1 MKIRIQKTNNTKQ
14 NVFWDVDDVVL
25 ASSEAIVN
33 ILNETELK
41 PRGLKPKTYADC
53 KDWNY
58 KSIWQGMTN
67 ERTLELFESDEFW
80 STVKIH
86 QKFYKMIDSGLL
98 DNYNTIFVT
107 KGTEINLQK
116 KEAYLQKNLM
126 DREPYFQYQ
135 FIGMSEPES
144 KGQVDMEGGI
154 QIDDV
159 FSNLICTNARIKIL
173 MQNGITT
180 RHNNALLMKPS
191 LDDTIYNVDYLDQ
204 VEEIL
209 RFNLIEKL

>member
-53 KDWNY
+53 IDWSY
-58 KSIWQGMTN
+58 RSVWRGMTN
-67 ERTLELFESDEFW
+67 KRTLELFESDEFW
-80 STVKIH
+80 STVKIR
-86 QKFYKMIDSGLL
+86 QKFYEMIDNGLL

-126 DREPYFQYQ
+126 DR
-135 FIGMSEPES
+135 
-144 KGQVDMEGGI
+144 
-154 QIDDV
+154 
-159 FSNLICTNARIKIL
+159 
-173 MQNGITT
+173 
-180 RHNNALLMKPS
+180 
-191 LDDTIYNVDYLDQ
+191 
-204 VEEIL
+204 
-209 RFNLIEKL
+209 

>member
-53 KDWNY
+53 RDWNY

-80 STVKIH
+80 STVKIR
-86 QKFYKMIDSGLL
+86 QKFYEMIDNGLL

-135 FIGMSEPES
+135 FIGISEPES

-159 FSNLICTNARIKIL
+159 FSNLIC
-173 MQNGITT
+173 
-180 RHNNALLMKPS
+180 NNS
-191 LDDTIYNVDYLDQ
+191 
-204 VEEIL
+204 
-209 RFNLIEKL
+209 